1 MYLGRQVWCSLW
13 MPSNTL
19 RELPLDSH
27 HIRNHLLHLMAHSV
41 LVKGAALEVGYSQ
54 LGRGRQFPQRREL
67 HQSRMAVEPRQVL
80 KDKLPGMQIIQIYR
94 AAIFIHS
101 VTLHV
106 AYTPHFLCAR
116 HYFSSFRCCKQTPF
130 SLVAIRNKGGVVS
143 HGVHIYACEGASL
156 HY

>member
-1 MYLGRQVWCSLW
+1 MSC
-13 MPSNTL
+13 NTL
-19 RELPLDSH
+19 REFALDSH

-67 HQSRMAVEPRQVL
+67 HQSRTAVEPRQVL
-80 KDKLPGMQIIQIYR
+80 KNKLCGKQTIQINR
-94 AAIFIHS
+94 AVVLIHS
-101 VTLHV
+101 VTSHV

-130 SLVAIRNKGGVVS
+130 SLVAIRNKGGVMHEILAYTPTPVKVLVARVTPS
-143 HGVHIYACEGASL
+143 V
-156 HY
+156 